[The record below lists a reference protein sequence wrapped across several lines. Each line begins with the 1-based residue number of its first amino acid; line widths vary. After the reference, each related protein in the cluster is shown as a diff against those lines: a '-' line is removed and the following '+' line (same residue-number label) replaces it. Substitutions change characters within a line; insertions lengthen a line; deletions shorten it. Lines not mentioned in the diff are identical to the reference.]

1 MEQHFRVRDTARG
14 GPGVEGSGA
23 NLRDVEGV
31 HVVGAWKAGVGK
43 RKRTWGRQ
51 RLAFAD
57 LLWGPWDHTLTL
69 SLRASCPTAHW
80 WNTVLL

>member
-1 MEQHFRVRDTARG
+1 MRNTARE

-57 LLWGPWDHTLTL
+57 LL
-69 SLRASCPTAHW
+69 
-80 WNTVLL
+80 